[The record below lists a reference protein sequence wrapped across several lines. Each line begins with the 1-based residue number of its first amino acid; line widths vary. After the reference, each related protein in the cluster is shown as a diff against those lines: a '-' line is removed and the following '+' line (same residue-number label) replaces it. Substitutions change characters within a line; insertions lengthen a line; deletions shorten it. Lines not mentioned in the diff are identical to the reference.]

1 MQTTYE
7 RELSQSKEFLTQN
20 DHFLIVS
27 HVQPDGDAV
36 SSTLVVGWL
45 LSCLGKKFVMVNEGP
60 IPKRMRYLWHAE
72 EILDLSITPLDR
84 NFDHVICVD
93 CADFKR
99 VGTTHEWFAE
109 GAQLL
114 NIDHHPTNDLY
125 GSVNLV
131 VPSAAATAEILFDL
145 LAYMG
150 LELDESAATALYT
163 GLLTDTGGF
172 RYSNTSP
179 KVMAAASKL
188 LEYGVD
194 GPGLSELLLEQMTL
208 PQLRLLTRA
217 LNGLELTEDGKIG
230 WVSVDDE
237 DLKATG
243 AVHEDMEGIVNY
255 PRNIQG
261 VEVGL
266 LFKVI
271 NEHAVKVSMRSAGTV
286 DVARVAQS
294 FGGGGH
300 VRAAGAHIEG
310 TLETI
315 IPRVLEQVRLQ
326 L

>member
-1 MQTTYE
+1 MQTYE
-7 RELSQSKEFLTQN
+7 REFRQAQQFLTEHDQ
-20 DHFLIVS
+20 FLVVS

-45 LSCLGKKFVMVNEGP
+45 LSCLGKKYVMVNEGP
-60 IPKRMRYLWHAE
+60 IPKRMEYLWQSEH
-72 EILDLSITPLDR
+72 IVDLSQTPLSESHK
-84 NFDHVICVD
+84 FVICVD

-99 VGTTHEWFAE
+99 TGKSSLHFSEDARI
-109 GAQLL
+109 L
-114 NIDHHPTNDLY
+114 NIDHHPTNDAY
-125 GSVNLV
+125 GEVNLII
-131 VPSAAATAEILFDL
+131 PNAAATVEILYDL
-145 LAYMG
+145 IRFMK
-150 LELDESAATALYT
+150 LEMNQSVATAIYT

-172 RYSNTSP
+172 RYSSTTP
-179 KVMAAASKL
+179 KVMAAASTL

-217 LNGLELTEDGKIG
+217 LNELQISEDGKIS
-230 WVSVDDE
+230 WVSLNDNDMKMTGAIHE
-237 DLKATG
+237 DL
-243 AVHEDMEGIVNY
+243 EGIVNY

-271 NEHAVKVSMRSAGTV
+271 NENAVKVSMRSAGLV
-286 DVARVAQS
+286 DVANVAQS

-300 VRAAGAHIEG
+300 VRAAGARIEG
-310 TLETI
+310 TLEEI
-315 IPRVLEQVRLQ
+315 VPRVIEQVKKQ

>member
-1 MQTTYE
+1 MQYE
-7 RELSQSKEFLTQN
+7 RELRQSQAFLTEH
-20 DHFLIVS
+20 DDFLVVA

-36 SSTLVVGWL
+36 SSTLAVGWL
-45 LSCLGKKFVMVNEGP
+45 LSCLGKKYVMVNEGP
-60 IPKRMRYLWHAE
+60 IPKRMGYLWQADQ
-72 EILDLSITPLDR
+72 IRDLSAEPLNR
-84 NFDHVICVD
+84 KFDNVICVD

-99 VGTTHEWFAE
+99 VGMTKELFAE
-109 GAQLL
+109 GAKLL
-114 NIDHHPTNDLY
+114 NIDHHPTNDGY
-125 GSVNLV
+125 GTVNLI
-131 VPSAAATAEILFDL
+131 VPYAAATAEILFDL
-145 LAYMG
+145 IQFMG
-150 LELDESAATALYT
+150 LELNEAIATALYT

-179 KVMAAASKL
+179 KVMATASKL
-188 LEYGVD
+188 LEYGVE

-217 LNGLELTEDGKIG
+217 LNGLQLTEDGKIS
-230 WVSVDDE
+230 WVVVTDE
-237 DLKATG
+237 DLKSAG

-271 NEHAVKVSMRSAGTV
+271 DEQAVKVSMRSAGKV
-286 DVARVAQS
+286 DVAKVAQS

-300 VRAAGAHIEG
+300 VRAAGARVEG
-310 TLETI
+310 TLEAI
-315 IPRVLEQVRLQ
+315 VPRVVEQVRLQ

>member
-1 MQTTYE
+1 MQYE
-7 RELSQSKEFLTQN
+7 RELRQTQAFLTEH
-20 DHFLIVS
+20 DDFLVVA

-36 SSTLVVGWL
+36 SSTLAVGWL
-45 LSCLGKKFVMVNEGP
+45 LSCLGKKYVMVNEGP
-60 IPKRMRYLWHAE
+60 IPKRMAYLRQAE
-72 EILDLSITPLDR
+72 RIVDLSAEPLNR
-84 NFDHVICVD
+84 KFDYVICVD

-99 VGTTHEWFAE
+99 VGTTKELFAE
-109 GAQLL
+109 GAKLL
-114 NIDHHPTNDLY
+114 NIDHHPTNDGY
-125 GSVNLV
+125 GDINLI
-131 VPSAAATAEILFDL
+131 VPHAAATAEILFDL
-145 LAYMG
+145 IHFMG
-150 LELDESAATALYT
+150 LELNETIATALYT

-208 PQLRLLTRA
+208 SQLRLLTRS
-217 LNGLELTEDGKIG
+217 LNGLQLTEDGKIS
-230 WVSVDDE
+230 WVVVTDE
-237 DLKATG
+237 DLKSAG

-271 NEHAVKVSMRSAGTV
+271 DEQAVKVSMRSAGKV
-286 DVARVAQS
+286 DVAKVAQS

-300 VRAAGAHIEG
+300 VRAAGARVEG
-310 TLETI
+310 TLDTI
-315 IPRVLEQVRLQ
+315 VPRVVEQVRLQ